1 MGYNGAYSKTHLTV
15 EEPEQNIYPATQRTL
30 IYHLLNRLQNNSSL
44 IITTHSP
51 YVLYAFD
58 NALVAGQIARVSAA
72 IKNQIPQNV
81 PSDFTDDEV
90 ALWQVADGEITSLV
104 DPDTHSLGENEFN
117 SQLGYSVDEMSEMYS
132 LLDVVD
138 NGKE

>member
-58 NALVAGQIARVSAA
+58 NALVAGQVARVSAE

-138 NGKE
+138 NDKE